1 MTLVD
6 DGMWA
11 IREEAIAVNGSQ
23 SIVAGYDGS
32 STSRHAVEYAAA
44 AADAYSLALRIIHC
58 YAWSPTE
65 GHQAEIARR
74 QLAEL
79 IDNLIPL
86 YPRLSIRSLLVARS
100 PAVTLI
106 DESRNAS
113 MVVVANE
120 GAGTFGDIHTGA
132 VARQVASQA
141 LCPVVVIRGP
151 TSHLAETTA
160 APTTQPVLLAID
172 ADISEPDAIVIA
184 LAEAKRLGAPLRVF
198 CLPSRSDRVSRAP
211 DRILTPW
218 QHRNQ
223 EVSLTSEVTPRAE
236 AAERLLTASSEARL
250 LIIGAKAAG
259 TERGVR
265 VGSLYGPL
273 LSTADCPVMIAH
285 GSGVDVAMTRPPAV
299 MPVPKAA

>member
-1 MTLVD
+1 M
-6 DGMWA
+6 
-11 IREEAIAVNGSQ
+11 NGSQ

-44 AADAYSLALRIIHC
+44 AADAYSLALRIVHC

-65 GHQAEIARR
+65 GHHAETARR
-74 QLAEL
+74 LLSEL
-79 IDNLIPL
+79 IDKLVPI
-86 YPRLSIRSLLVARS
+86 YPDMSIRSLLVARS

-151 TSHLAETTA
+151 ISHPGAGAEMA
-160 APTTQPVLLAID
+160 SPPVLLAMD
-172 ADISEPDAIVIA
+172 ADVAEPTAIA
-184 LAEAKRLGAPLRVF
+184 LAFAEAKRMRAPLRVF
-198 CLPSRSDRVSRAP
+198 CLPSRSGSAGSALQRTLAP
-211 DRILTPW
+211 WHNRS
-218 QHRNQ
+218 Q
-223 EVSLTSEVTPRAE
+223 EVGLTSEVIPRAE
-236 AAERLLTASSEARL
+236 AAERLLAASSQARL

-259 TERGVR
+259 TERGIR

-285 GSGVDVAMTRPPAV
+285 GTGIDVTVAGPPAV
-299 MPVPKAA
+299 VPIPRAA